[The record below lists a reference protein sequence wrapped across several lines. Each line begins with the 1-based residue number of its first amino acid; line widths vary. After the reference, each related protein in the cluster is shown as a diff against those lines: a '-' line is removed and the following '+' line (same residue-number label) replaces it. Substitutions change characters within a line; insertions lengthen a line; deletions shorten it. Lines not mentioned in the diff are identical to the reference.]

1 MKQLKDRVCSSI
13 AMVLD
18 KAEKIGREKKEWT
31 IDELYKASDIV
42 KDMSE
47 SLKDLSKM
55 HYYLSEHA
63 DERY

>member
-1 MKQLKDRVCSSI
+1 MRQLKDRVCSSI
-13 AMVLD
+13 AMIL
-18 KAEKIGREKKEWT
+18 EKTEKVGREKKEWT
-31 IDELYKASDIV
+31 IDELYKVSDIT
-42 KDMSE
+42 KDMAE